1 MNDIFSMPALD
12 HYVES
17 ECSARQHLKMLIEDL
32 DDMGVYI
39 NADGEQY
46 DEDTPQFKEMAY
58 ILRRSL
64 AYISVAGEV
73 HI

>member
-12 HYVES
+12 HYAES
-17 ECSARQHLKMLIEDL
+17 ECKQHLKMLIEDL

>member
-12 HYVES
+12 HYAES
-17 ECSARQHLKMLIEDL
+17 ECKQHLKMLIEDL

-39 NADGEQY
+39 NANGEKY